1 MERPSMN
8 TQLAVASLSAML
20 FTNLLGIPVGFA
32 IMGTHPEMAALV
44 SVNGAIVA
52 VTLFA
57 LPLVW
62 WRHNAGY
69 VAGIIAALVN
79 VLGNVAGIASSTP
92 TSGEVM
98 PPVLV
103 LVPIFQTVFAVPSIL
118 FAVRA
123 WREPR

>member
-1 MERPSMN
+1 M
-8 TQLAVASLSAML
+8 
-20 FTNLLGIPVGFA
+20 
-32 IMGTHPEMAALV
+32 MGDHPEMAALV

-52 VTLFA
+52 VSLFA

-62 WRHNAGY
+62 WRQRVGY
-69 VAGIIAALVN
+69 VGGIIAALVD
-79 VLGNVAGIASSTP
+79 VLGNVAGIASGTP

-98 PPVLV
+98 SLVLV
-103 LVPIFQTVFAVPSIL
+103 LVPIMQTVFAVPSVL